1 MTTTAID
8 LRHLNMSQHALKDR
22 MDRLVSCIQA
32 VGVGEVVFA
41 CKSNR
46 TKYADSLVLNCV
58 TSTGL
63 VLIIDITQNRLITG
77 YLGTVPRVMGL
88 YKSTGIDR
96 MPVWLFKLLR
106 KNEKKF
112 SSLLTN

>member
-8 LRHLNMSQHALKDR
+8 LRHLNMSQHAINDR

-32 VGVGEVVFA
+32 VGVGEIVFA

-46 TKYADSLVLNCV
+46 TKYADSLVVNCV

-63 VLIIDITQNRLITG
+63 VLIIDIAQNRLITG

-88 YKSTGIDR
+88 YKSSGLDR
-96 MPVWLFKLLR
+96 MPDWLFKLLR

-112 SSLLTN
+112 SFLLTN

>member
-8 LRHLNMSQHALKDR
+8 LRHLNMSQHAINDR

-32 VGVGEVVFA
+32 VGVGEIVFA

-46 TKYADSLVLNCV
+46 TKYTDSLVVNCV

-63 VLIIDITQNRLITG
+63 VLIVDITHNRLITG

-88 YKSTGIDR
+88 YKSSGLER
-96 MPVWLFKLLR
+96 MPDWLFKILR

-112 SSLLTN
+112 SFLLTN